1 MNEENIY
8 YIIEVCVGGEKL
20 YMYSKRIAVHFPD
33 ISKKFVHKRPAS
45 RYYKDSEFTEC
56 YHRILKYDKE
66 KDEIILWVV
75 FIYNHRR
82 CPLERE
88 CFWIQTAYSSKPS
101 ALAGNKVLKT
111 GKTVFFI
118 FQKQHI
124 HNFLTWK
131 DYMWYNKHR
140 KF

>member
-33 ISKKFVHKRPAS
+33 ISKKYHKNF
-45 RYYKDSEFTEC
+45 ETFFE
-56 YHRILKYDKE
+56 LKYDKE

-75 FIYNHRR
+75 FIYITTDDVLLSENVFVFRR
-82 CPLERE
+82 L
-88 CFWIQTAYSSKPS
+88 TAVSR
-101 ALAGNKVLKT
+101 LRLRGT
-111 GKTVFFI
+111 
-118 FQKQHI
+118 
-124 HNFLTWK
+124 
-131 DYMWYNKHR
+131 

>member
-33 ISKKFVHKRPAS
+33 ISKKFVHKRSAS

-66 KDEIILWVV
+66 KDENNFVSCILYITTDDVLLSENV
-75 FIYNHRR
+75 FGFRR
-82 CPLERE
+82 L
-88 CFWIQTAYSSKPS
+88 TAVSR
-101 ALAGNKVLKT
+101 LRLQGT
-111 GKTVFFI
+111 
-118 FQKQHI
+118 
-124 HNFLTWK
+124 
-131 DYMWYNKHR
+131 

>member
-33 ISKKFVHKRPAS
+33 ISKKFVHKRSAS

-75 FIYNHRR
+75 FIYITTDDVLLSENVFGFRR
-82 CPLERE
+82 L
-88 CFWIQTAYSSKPS
+88 TAVSR
-101 ALAGNKVLKT
+101 LRLQGT
-111 GKTVFFI
+111 
-118 FQKQHI
+118 
-124 HNFLTWK
+124 
-131 DYMWYNKHR
+131 

>member
-33 ISKKFVHKRPAS
+33 ISS

-66 KDEIILWVV
+66 KDEIIL
-75 FIYNHRR
+75 
-82 CPLERE
+82 
-88 CFWIQTAYSSKPS
+88 
-101 ALAGNKVLKT
+101 
-111 GKTVFFI
+111 
-118 FQKQHI
+118 
-124 HNFLTWK
+124 
-131 DYMWYNKHR
+131 
-140 KF
+140 